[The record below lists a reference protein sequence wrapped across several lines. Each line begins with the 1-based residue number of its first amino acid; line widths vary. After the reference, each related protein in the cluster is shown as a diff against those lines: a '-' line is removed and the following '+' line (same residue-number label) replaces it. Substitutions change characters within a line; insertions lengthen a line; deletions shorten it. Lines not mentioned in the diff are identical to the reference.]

1 MEIMIFTKGGW
12 RIEKAVIEREAEVQT
27 PKRDALLK
35 KSESLSAPEQ
45 DIGVNL
51 KGFVPRMG
59 VKTPDF

>member
-27 PKRDALLK
+27 PKRDAF
-35 KSESLSAPEQ
+35 
-45 DIGVNL
+45 IGVNL